1 MGRRGIFAGLYRW
14 MARASRH
21 RHAEGYLAALSF
33 AESSFFPLPPDL
45 MLAPMVLLRRSRAW
59 RLALVTTLSS
69 VAGGV
74 AGYFIGKFFFFEL
87 GAPLVKFYGAGE
99 VFARTQEWF
108 GEYGVLIVLVAG
120 FTPVPYKLFT
130 LTSGF
135 LSLSLPLF
143 IAASLA
149 GRGARFYLVSALV
162 VWGGE
167 GLAAMVEKH
176 IEKIGWTVV
185 ALLALFLWW
194 TA

>member
-1 MGRRGIFAGLYRW
+1 MERRGIFAGLYRW

-33 AESSFFPLPPDL
+33 AESSFFPVPPDL
-45 MLAPMVLLRRSRAW
+45 MLAPMVLLRRNRAW

-130 LTSGF
+130 LTSGV

-149 GRGARFYLVSALV
+149 GRGARFYLVSALI

-167 GLAAMVEKH
+167 GLAAAVEKH
-176 IEKIGWTVV
+176 IEKTGWTVV
-185 ALLALFLWW
+185 VLLVLFFWW
-194 TA
+194 TT